1 MFAINHA
8 ATALVIKKEFINVPM
23 VWLLISVQFMEILW
37 VILNFLGVERT
48 STEKEVRYV
57 GDIHLSFMPFS
68 HSILSM
74 IGVALLAWF
83 VLSKGLGLPGAGLAV
98 GIGVISHLILDL
110 ITHDKDM
117 AIAPLTE
124 SPKFGLG
131 LYAKHPIVAFVLEI
145 GYGIVCWWI
154 YKGSWALLGVIV
166 IFNLANISMFFSAVA
181 GIEKHMANRP
191 RLISA
196 VILAQIL
203 VTLTLVGIFSV
214 GK

>member
-8 ATALVIKKEFINVPM
+8 ATALIIKKEFIDVPI
-23 VWLLISVQFMEILW
+23 VGLLISVQWMEVLW

-48 STEKEVRYV
+48 TTEKEVRYV

-68 HSILSM
+68 HSILTM
-74 IGVALLAWF
+74 IGVALLAWL
-83 VLSKGLGLPGAGLAV
+83 VLSKGLGLPGAGIAV

-110 ITHDKDM
+110 ITHSKDM
-117 AIAPLTE
+117 VIAPLMK

-131 LYAKHPIVAFVLEI
+131 LYAKHPVVAFILEI

-154 YKGSWALLGVIV
+154 YKGSWALLSVIV
-166 IFNLANISMFFSAVA
+166 IFNLANVSMFFSAVT

-191 RLISA
+191 RLITA

-203 VTLTLVGIFSV
+203 VTLTLVGIFS
-214 GK
+214 